1 MLSKA
6 DTISHLRNEI
16 LTLQGF
22 RPAST
27 TAQTDFG
34 LGPIA
39 CSFPNNTFPFS
50 ALHDFICESPQ
61 EIAASG
67 AFITGL
73 LCSVINKEGVSLWI
87 GTRHL
92 IFPPALKSFG
102 VDPDRIIFINTRN
115 EKETIW
121 TVEEALRS
129 NALKCVV
136 GQSQE
141 LSFTQSRRLQLA
153 IEQSGVGCFLLRYRP
168 RNLTTAATT
177 RWHIKPLSS
186 SVEDDLPGV
195 GYPQWQANLLKVR
208 GGKPGSWTLEWKH
221 GRFHQPSKISFLPQE
236 LQKKTG

>member
-6 DTISHLRNEI
+6 DTLCRLRNEI

-22 RPAST
+22 RLTST

-34 LGPIA
+34 LDTIVS
-39 CSFPNNTFPFS
+39 SFPNHTFPFS

-61 EIAASG
+61 EVAASG
-67 AFITGL
+67 AFVTGL
-73 LCSVINKEGVSLWI
+73 LCSILKKEEVGLWV

-102 VDPDRIIFINTRN
+102 VDPDQIIFINTRN

-129 NALKCVV
+129 CALTCVV
-136 GQSQE
+136 GQIRE
-141 LSFTQSRRLQLA
+141 LSFTESRRFQLA
-153 IEQSGVGCFLLRYRP
+153 IEQGGVGCFLLRYCP

-186 SVEDDLPGV
+186 SVEDEQPGV
-195 GYPQWQANLLKVR
+195 GYPRWQVNLLKVR